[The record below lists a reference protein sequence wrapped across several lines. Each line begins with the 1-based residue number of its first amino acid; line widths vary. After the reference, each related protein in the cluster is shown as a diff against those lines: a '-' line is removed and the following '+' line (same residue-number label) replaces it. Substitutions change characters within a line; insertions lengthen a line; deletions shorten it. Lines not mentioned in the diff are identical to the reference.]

1 MKESKVI
8 QILEGLVGN
17 RYSMETLNTHLQN
30 EFNLEKHLEIED
42 VTDGK
47 DECDTTDWNL
57 MCCLDAHGIY
67 CDIDIYFLKLRK
79 RNIFGEDFQV
89 VEVGYEFQRLE

>member
-1 MKESKVI
+1 
-8 QILEGLVGN
+8 
-17 RYSMETLNTHLQN
+17 METLNTHLQN

-79 RNIFGEDFQV
+79 RNIFREDFQV
-89 VEVGYEFQRLE
+89 VEVGYEFNTLE

>member
-1 MKESKVI
+1 MTEKKVI
-8 QILEGLVGN
+8 QILEGLVGS
-17 RYSMETLNTHLQN
+17 RFSMETLNTHLQN

-42 VTDGK
+42 VTEGK
-47 DECDTTDWNL
+47 DENDTTDWNL
-57 MCCLDAHGIY
+57 MCCLDAHGIF

-89 VEVGYEFQRLE
+89 VEVGYEFD

>member
-1 MKESKVI
+1 MTEKKVI
-8 QILEGLVGN
+8 QILEGLVGS
-17 RYSMETLNTHLQN
+17 RFSMESLNTHLQN

-47 DECDTTDWNL
+47 DENDTTDWNL
-57 MCCLDAHGIY
+57 MCCLDAHGIF

-79 RNIFGEDFQV
+79 RNVFGEDFQV
-89 VEVGYEFQRLE
+89 VEVGYEFE

>member
-1 MKESKVI
+1 MTEKKAI
-8 QILEGLVGN
+8 QILEGLVGS
-17 RYSMETLNTHLQN
+17 RFSMESLNTHLQN

-42 VTDGK
+42 VTEGK
-47 DECDTTDWNL
+47 DENDTTDWNL
-57 MCCLDAHGIY
+57 MCCLDAHGIF

-89 VEVGYEFQRLE
+89 VEVGYEFD

>member
-1 MKESKVI
+1 MTEKKVI
-8 QILEGLVGN
+8 QILEGLVGS
-17 RYSMETLNTHLQN
+17 RFSMESLNTHLQN

-42 VTDGK
+42 VTEGK
-47 DECDTTDWNL
+47 DENDTTDWNL
-57 MCCLDAHGIY
+57 MCCLDAHGIF

-89 VEVGYEFQRLE
+89 VEVGYEFD

>member
-1 MKESKVI
+1 MKPTKVI
-8 QILEGLVGN
+8 QILEGLVGC
-17 RYSMETLNTHLQN
+17 RFSMETLHTHLQN

-42 VTDGK
+42 VTEGK
-47 DECDTTDWNL
+47 HECDTTDWNL
-57 MCCLDAHGIY
+57 MCCLDAHGIF

-89 VEVGYEFQRLE
+89 VEVGWEFQ

>member
-1 MKESKVI
+1 MTEKKVI

-17 RYSMETLNTHLQN
+17 RFSMETLNTHLQN

-47 DECDTTDWNL
+47 DENDTTDWNL
-57 MCCLDAHGIY
+57 MCCLDANGIF

-79 RNIFGEDFQV
+79 RNVFGEDFQV
-89 VEVGYEFQRLE
+89 VEVGYEFD

>member
-1 MKESKVI
+1 MKEKKVI
-8 QILEGLVGN
+8 QILEGLVGS
-17 RYSMETLNTHLQN
+17 RFSMESLNTHLQN

-42 VTDGK
+42 VTEGK
-47 DECDTTDWNL
+47 DENDTTDWNL
-57 MCCLDAHGIY
+57 MCCLDAHGIL

-89 VEVGYEFQRLE
+89 VEVGYEFQ

>member
-1 MKESKVI
+1 MTEKKAI
-8 QILEGLVGN
+8 QILEGLVGS
-17 RYSMETLNTHLQN
+17 RFSMETLNTHLQN

-42 VTDGK
+42 VTEGK
-47 DECDTTDWNL
+47 DENDTTDWNL
-57 MCCLDAHGIY
+57 MCCLDAHGIF

-89 VEVGYEFQRLE
+89 VEVGYEFD